1 MKNLVSLFNPAVS
14 NIGSFERFLANNNI
28 DSVYVEVGDS
38 VDTSTL
44 IICGVSGLSIAD
56 SCYFEKLKYW
66 IRNLLDRKIKV
77 IGICAGMQMLF
88 SYTDESSEEM
98 LGLINGKVNK
108 LDFSP
113 LLTNTYIG
121 NRKLVIP
128 GTMSLSNA
136 YFSHGYGITEFNTS
150 DFTNFLTVELTG
162 GQSFLVYFEKDNLI
176 GFQFH
181 PERSSEEW
189 RNFLISK
196 IK

>member
-1 MKNLVSLFNPAVS
+1 
-14 NIGSFERFLANNNI
+14 
-28 DSVYVEVGDS
+28 
-38 VDTSTL
+38 
-44 IICGVSGLSIAD
+44 
-56 SCYFEKLKYW
+56 
-66 IRNLLDRKIKV
+66 
-77 IGICAGMQMLF
+77 
-88 SYTDESSEEM
+88 
-98 LGLINGKVNK
+98 
-108 LDFSP
+108 
-113 LLTNTYIG
+113 
-121 NRKLVIP
+121 
-128 GTMSLSNA
+128 MSLSNA